1 MDVEPISPTD
11 LIGVI
16 FQSDVFFKS
25 SKKKGRP
32 DILVELYYNGFQK
45 VMIIEV
51 KIEKIEHGD
60 DESISAAH
68 ERNLVKAREQVGLY
82 IWKDSTENV
91 IQRVVVSG
99 VWHPRLM
106 ELENFIPYKL
116 NSVYEFL

>member
-1 MDVEPISPTD
+1 LDVEPISPTD